1 MVELRGDWNIR
12 EWYDWLARQGLEIGR
27 DFRWAW
33 RNDNWAIEFL
43 DDRQEILILLKL
55 HGTELWS
62 SPL

>member
-12 EWYDWLARQGLEIGR
+12 EWYDWLESQGLEIGR

-43 DDRQEILILLKL
+43 DDRQEIMILLKSY
-55 HGTELWS
+55 GTELWS

>member
-1 MVELRGDWNIR
+1 MIQLRGDWNIR
-12 EWYDWLARQGLEIGR
+12 EWYDWLESQGLEIGR

-33 RNDNWAIEFL
+33 RNDNWAIEFQ
-43 DDRQEILILLKL
+43 DDRQEIIFLLKS

>member
-1 MVELRGDWNIR
+1 MIELCGDWKIR
-12 EWYDWLARQGLEIGR
+12 EWYDWLESQGLVIGQ

-43 DDRQEILILLKL
+43 DHRQEILVLLKS

-62 SPL
+62 SPK

>member
-1 MVELRGDWNIR
+1 MIELRGDWNIS
-12 EWYDWLARQGLEIGR
+12 EWYDWLESQGLQIGR

-43 DDRQEILILLKL
+43 DDRQEIIFLLKSY
-55 HGTELWS
+55 GTELWS